1 MFIFL
6 HYMTYSDPDDMVK
19 LLDWLCDFAAQ
30 TE

>member
-6 HYMTYSDPDDMVK
+6 HYKTYSDPDDMVM